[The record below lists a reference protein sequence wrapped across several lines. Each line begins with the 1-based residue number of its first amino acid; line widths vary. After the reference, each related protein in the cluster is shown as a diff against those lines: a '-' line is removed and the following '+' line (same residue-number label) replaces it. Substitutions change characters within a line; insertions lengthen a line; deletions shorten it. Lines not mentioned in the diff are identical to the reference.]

1 MKVTLPTLLAALACL
16 GSIATA
22 AARSAQDAQNAAKQA
37 RELLRAA
44 QGELA
49 RQGLELGADPVL
61 EGVKSEAWLAAI
73 DADLQQRTRAGV
85 FEARRL
91 LRDAL
96 AQKVPASADEFR
108 AARAAAIAE
117 SALVRFDAP
126 SGRLLF
132 NQERPFEPA
141 RFERELLEQL
151 VLLARE
157 RRHPRAAAADAAQR
171 PTSESQA
178 VSAAVR
184 AGEALVRVAAV
195 MEARGGRAARDEAG
209 VVDPAERLAREAGS
223 AFMTQRQ
230 LLGGLGALDGAF
242 DELPASSEQLLHAPK
257 LYRDRPREVVL
268 PQLSAE
274 IAPARV
280 VCDDQLGELGVLEVL
295 LEAGVEPDR
304 ARLAAS
310 GWDGD
315 RMYVYEDANGAVA
328 QVWRLYFDRPDD
340 VRQFV
345 ELWRAKASGRIIARA
360 LTCDWI
366 RASSVALATKLEQEL
381 AAAPPKLQPSPED
394 QGSTTEVEAQ
404 LASVLSRAPSLEGS
418 LWRVPQFD
426 FSMRVPESWKLE
438 VFEGVP
444 YVFAEQIERYRDN
457 ISVAEVDVS
466 IDESADQLLE
476 RQTRVITKQ
485 PNLKLIKAE
494 KRIVD
499 GRQGVYLRYSG
510 ESGAQELEFAA
521 LMFVR
526 NQRLVAVTTSA
537 SRATWPTLESLID
550 AAYRT
555 IEVRPSGAAAK

>member
-16 GSIATA
+16 SPIAAA
-22 AARSAQDAQNAAKQA
+22 AARSTQKEPNDAQSPQA
-37 RELLRAA
+37 LLRSARS
-44 QGELA
+44 ELA
-49 RQGLELGADPVL
+49 RQGLELDFDPVL

-73 DADLQQRTRAGV
+73 DADLAQRTRAGV

-96 AQKVPASADEFR
+96 AKKVPASADEFR
-108 AARAAAIAE
+108 AARAATIAE

-126 SGRLLF
+126 SGRLMF
-132 NQERPFEPA
+132 NLERQFDPT

-157 RRHPRAAAADAAQR
+157 RRHPRLAVADAAQR
-171 PTSESQA
+171 PTSEAQA
-178 VSAAVR
+178 LSAALR

-195 MEARGGRAARDEAG
+195 LEARGGRAAREEAS
-209 VVDPAERLAREAGS
+209 VVDAADRLAREAGR

-242 DELPASSEQLLHAPK
+242 EEPPASTEQLLHAPK
-257 LYRDRPREVVL
+257 LHRDRPRDVTL
-268 PQLSAE
+268 PEFSAD
-274 IAPARV
+274 IAPKRV
-280 VCDDQLGELGVLEVL
+280 LCDDQLGELGVLEVL
-295 LEAGVEPDR
+295 LEAGVELDR

-315 RMYVYEDANGAVA
+315 RMFVYEDANGAVA
-328 QVWRLYFDRPDD
+328 QVWRLYFDRPED

-366 RASSVALATKLEQEL
+366 RANSVALATKLEQEL

-394 QGSTTEVEAQ
+394 QGSTAEVESE
-404 LASVLSRAPSLEGS
+404 LASALSRAPSLEGS

-485 PNLKLIKAE
+485 PNLTLIKAE
-494 KRIVD
+494 KRLVD
-499 GRQGVYLRYSG
+499 GRQGVFLRYSG
-510 ESGAQELEFAA
+510 ESGAQQLEFAA
-521 LMFVR
+521 LLFVR
-526 NQRLVAVTTSA
+526 NQRVVAVTTSA
-537 SRATWPTLESLID
+537 SRGTWPTLETMID
-550 AAYRT
+550 AAYAT

>member
-1 MKVTLPTLLAALACL
+1 MLLAALACL
-16 GSIATA
+16 SPIAAA
-22 AARSAQDAQNAAKQA
+22 AARSTQKEPNDGQSPQA
-37 RELLRAA
+37 LLRSARS
-44 QGELA
+44 ELA
-49 RQGLELGADPVL
+49 RQGLELDFDPVL
-61 EGVKSEAWLAAI
+61 EGLKSDAWLAAI
-73 DADLQQRTRAGV
+73 DADLAQRTRAGV

-96 AQKVPASADEFR
+96 AKKVPASADEFR
-108 AARAAAIAE
+108 AARAATIAE

-126 SGRLLF
+126 SGRLMF
-132 NQERPFEPA
+132 NLERQFDPT

-157 RRHPRAAAADAAQR
+157 RRHPRLAVADAAER

-178 VSAAVR
+178 LSAALR

-195 MEARGGRAARDEAG
+195 LEARGGRAARDEAG
-209 VVDPAERLAREAGS
+209 VVDPAERLARDAGR

-230 LLGGLGALDGAF
+230 LLGGLGALEGAF
-242 DELPASSEQLLHAPK
+242 EEPPASTEQLLHASK
-257 LYRDRPREVVL
+257 LHRDRPREVTF
-268 PQLSAE
+268 PEFSAD
-274 IAPARV
+274 IAPKRV
-280 VCDDQLGELGVLEVL
+280 LCDDQLGELGVLEVL

-315 RMYVYEDANGAVA
+315 RMFVYEDANGAVA
-328 QVWRLYFDRPDD
+328 QVWRLYFDRPED

-366 RASSVALATKLEQEL
+366 RANSVALATKLEQEL

-394 QGSTTEVEAQ
+394 QGSTAEVESE
-404 LASVLSRAPSLEGS
+404 LASALSRAPSLEGS

-494 KRIVD
+494 KRLVD
-499 GRQGVYLRYSG
+499 GRQGVFLRYSG
-510 ESGAQELEFAA
+510 ESGAQQLEFAA
-521 LMFVR
+521 LLFVR
-526 NQRLVAVTTSA
+526 NQRIVAVTTSA
-537 SRATWPTLESLID
+537 SRGTWPTLETMID
-550 AAYRT
+550 AAYAT